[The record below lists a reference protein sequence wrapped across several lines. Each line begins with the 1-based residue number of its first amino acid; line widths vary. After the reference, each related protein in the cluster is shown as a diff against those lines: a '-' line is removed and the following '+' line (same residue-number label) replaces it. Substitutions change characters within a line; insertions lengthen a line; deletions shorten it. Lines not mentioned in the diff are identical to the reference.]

1 MSFPT
6 DDLLSAFHDGEI
18 TPAERAAAEQRLATS
33 ADARRELS
41 EFQQI
46 SSLLKELPRDRL
58 PSEFPQQVLQAI
70 EREMLI
76 PSRPTESLEPAR
88 TSSSRRWIGA
98 AAVLTSAAG
107 LLLLVRALD
116 DRAGRAPVKDQRLA
130 GTLNIPAAPVGIV
143 ADSPLPMVA
152 ENSVAFGGKSDLA
165 AGAAGQNGVLANA
178 PTNTFTRARFAGGA
192 AGDKFVLDQT
202 ALRTADVGEVV
213 RAIQQTEGDEVAVVF
228 LTVVDRQEGL
238 NGLQFLLTKNHF
250 TQPEEKAKGKS
261 DSGPPSAG
269 DADEMQ
275 AVLVKSDAAQL
286 TAALQQLRQEKY
298 LQSLEVDQPILL
310 AQLDEARGERAAL
323 ADKALSAD
331 AKRENAKSLPESA
344 SAMRRAKPALP
355 DALEKKSA
363 VPAPLTTAKANEARD
378 EKEPSA
384 NQVRFGVSA
393 QLLQQNQLAQQSRT
407 RGLSRE
413 ALRNQTLAA
422 KDAEANTDHRPLQVL
437 FVVVD
442 QSQSAKP
449 QTSPASPSKPAAAPA
464 KARNEP
470 APPKGQD
477 GAA

>member
-1 MSFPT
+1 MSFPA

-18 TPAERAAAEQRLATS
+18 TPAERAAAQQRLATS

-41 EFQQI
+41 ELQQI
-46 SSLLKELPRDRL
+46 SSLLKEVPRDRL
-58 PSEFPQQVLQAI
+58 PYEFPQQVLQAI

-76 PSRPTESLEPAR
+76 PLRPAESLEPAR

-116 DRAGRAPVKDQRLA
+116 DRAGRDVVPGQRLA
-130 GTLNIPAAPVGIV
+130 GTQSVPEAPVGIT
-143 ADSPLPMVA
+143 ADSASPMVA
-152 ENSVAFGGKSDLA
+152 ENSVALGRTRDLA
-165 AGAAGQNGVLANA
+165 VGAAGQNSVLANA
-178 PTNTFTRARFAGGA
+178 PTNTFARARFSGGA
-192 AGDKFVLDQT
+192 SGDKFVLDQA

-238 NGLQFLLTKNHF
+238 NGLQLLLTKNHF
-250 TQPEEKAKGKS
+250 TQPEAKGKS
-261 DSGPPSAG
+261 DSVSPSAG

-286 TAALQQLRQEKY
+286 TAALQQLGQEKY

-310 AQLDEARGERAAL
+310 AQLDEARGDRAVL
-323 ADKALSAD
+323 AEKSISTD
-331 AKRENAKSLPESA
+331 AKRENAKSLPNSA
-344 SAMRRAKPALP
+344 SATRRAKSALP
-355 DALEKKSA
+355 ETFEKKSA
-363 VPAPLTTAKANEARD
+363 AAHLATAKANEARD
-378 EKEPSA
+378 EKEPAA

-413 ALRNQTLAA
+413 APRNQTLAA
-422 KDAEANTDHRPLQVL
+422 KDAEAKTDHRPLQVL

-449 QTSPASPSKPAAAPA
+449 QTSPASPSKPSAAPA
-464 KARNEP
+464 KTRNEP
-470 APPKGQD
+470 AQPKGQD